1 MTLKEALAV
10 TSKGTLGV
18 RGFAVPSRR
27 DCDMIDGGQKMV
39 GVAGNGMKYTYEF
52 GYEV

>member
-18 RGFAVPSRR
+18 RGLAVPSRR
-27 DCDMIDGGQKMV
+27 DSDMIDGGQKMV
-39 GVAGNGMKYTYEF
+39 RVAGNGTKYTYEF